1 MPGAATP
8 KTVMAAYADLI
19 NHHDFSLLVPLI
31 DSDAVFWFSSG
42 SFTGIDAIRSVF
54 ERTWQRLENE
64 TYWNGISRLGLFKS
78 RRHSRESGNPVC
90 CDKFSAFSATTQ

>member
-1 MPGAATP
+1 MAGTATP
-8 KTVMAAYADLI
+8 KMVMAAYAGLI
-19 NHHDFSLLVPLI
+19 NQHDFSFLVPLI
-31 DSDAVFWFSSG
+31 DPDAVCWFSSG
-42 SFTGIDAIRSVF
+42 SSTGIDAIHSAF